1 MWVGPARTKI
11 YLKFKYCYTG
21 LQYLTWCPVEGARGR
36 GWEGVASLMGR
47 PAVAG
52 WGDTAAALA
61 HSLLHGEILV
71 TSDRFES
78 CNPAL
83 TGNHIS
89 DQVTTFYCS
98 IISKETK
105 HFLLA
110 ELWLRSSVLVD
121 EIYPSAWMRSGRVED
136 EI

>member
-1 MWVGPARTKI
+1 M
-11 YLKFKYCYTG
+11 
-21 LQYLTWCPVEGARGR
+21 EGARGR
-36 GWEGVASLMGR
+36 GWKGVASLMGR

-52 WGDTAAALA
+52 WGDTLA
-61 HSLLHGEILV
+61 HSLLQGEILV
-71 TSDRFES
+71 KSNRLES

-98 IISKETK
+98 IIRKETK
-105 HFLLA
+105 HLL
-110 ELWLRSSVLVD
+110 LWLRSV
-121 EIYPSAWMRSGRVED
+121 AGWWMRSSQVMD